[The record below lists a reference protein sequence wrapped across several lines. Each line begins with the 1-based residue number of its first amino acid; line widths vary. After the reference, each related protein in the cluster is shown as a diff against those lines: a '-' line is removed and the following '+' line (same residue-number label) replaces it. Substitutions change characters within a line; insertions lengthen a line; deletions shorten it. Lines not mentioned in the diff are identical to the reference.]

1 MKLDPDLCRSLLF
14 VPAGNERFLS
24 SALRGDADVI
34 QLDLEDAIAPGQKQA
49 ARRHAHTELEQVAAA
64 GRVVSVR
71 VNVEIALLSDDL
83 DAVVRPGLSA
93 LTIPK
98 VETVEMLEAIDQQVT
113 KLEAEGGMSSGEVQ
127 LIAQIESV
135 KGVLNVREI
144 AHATPRLVALG
155 IGMEDLIADVGGTV
169 GPDALYFP
177 AMQSLYAARE
187 AGLTPIGYLGSITV
201 YKDTEQ
207 FREWIVRAKNLG
219 FAGGFCIHPNQVEI
233 LNEAFRPTPDE
244 VAAAQAVVDAAEQ
257 HAQDGIGAFSHN
269 GKMVDAPIVERAQ
282 RVLRL
287 HETHSR

>member
-1 MKLDPDLCRSLLF
+1 MNLDPDLCRSLLF

-49 ARRHAHTELEQVAAA
+49 ARQSAQTELEQVAAA
-64 GRVVSVR
+64 GRAVSVR
-71 VNVEIALLSDDL
+71 VNVEDALLSDDL

-98 VETVEMLEAIDQQVT
+98 AEAVEMLEVIDQQVT
-113 KLEAEGGMSSGEVQ
+113 QLEAERGMPCGEVR
-127 LIAQIESV
+127 LIAQIESA

-144 AHATPRLVALG
+144 AQATPRLVALG
-155 IGMEDLIADVGGTV
+155 LGMEDLIADVGGEVT
-169 GPDALYFP
+169 PDALYFP

-187 AGLTPIGYLGSITV
+187 AGLIPIGYLGSITV
-201 YKDTEQ
+201 YKETER
-207 FREWIVRAKNLG
+207 FREWIVRAKSLG
-219 FAGGFCIHPNQVEI
+219 FAGGFCIDPNQVKI
-233 LNEAFRPTPDE
+233 LNECFRPTPDE
-244 VAAAQAVVDAAEQ
+244 IAAAQTIVDAAKQ

-269 GKMVDAPIVERAQ
+269 GKMVDAPVVERAQ

-287 HETHSR
+287 YEAQSR